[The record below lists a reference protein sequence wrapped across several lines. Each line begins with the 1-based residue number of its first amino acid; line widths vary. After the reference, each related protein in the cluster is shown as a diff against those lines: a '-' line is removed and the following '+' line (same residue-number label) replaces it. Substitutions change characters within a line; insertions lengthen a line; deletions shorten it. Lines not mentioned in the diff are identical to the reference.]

1 MKQFDLVSHPKYGRG
16 HVLHI
21 QYRKDNNLL
30 MLLYINDDT
39 KEIIHDWVL
48 ESEALKLK
56 VEEV

>member
-1 MKQFDLVSHPKYGRG
+1 MKQFDPVSHPKYGRG

-39 KEIIHDWVL
+39 KEIIHDWAL
-48 ESEALKLK
+48 ESDAIKLK
-56 VEEV
+56 VEEA